1 MSRLVITKGQ
11 DGKLCG
17 LDAAGQRAYAKWR
30 RTVTEL
36 APGQTLG
43 FSFWL
48 PRCPEHHAF
57 FFLKLNRL
65 LERTEAFDDA
75 TKLRHWLLIGAGHC
89 DFVPGSDGKPN
100 AIPKSM
106 DFESMD
112 EADFCELQRSI
123 DAFLWTLRAQAIL
136 WPALDANQR
145 WGCMESFME
154 GFQR

>member
-1 MSRLVITKGQ
+1 LTDV
-11 DGKLCG
+11 
-17 LDAAGQRAYAKWR
+17 
-30 RTVTEL
+30 
-36 APGQTLG
+36 
-43 FSFWL
+43 
-48 PRCPEHHAF
+48 
-57 FFLKLNRL
+57 
-65 LERTEAFDDA
+65 

-123 DAFLWTLRAQAIL
+123 DAFLDFARPGHLVACTRRE
-136 WPALDANQR
+136 PAL
-145 WGCMESFME
+145 GLHGVFME